1 MGCAGARPARGTYEG
16 RWVQIGGG
24 RERALLTILVLQR
37 GEALP
42 TDALIDML
50 WANAP
55 PPGAAKTLEVYISR
69 LRSALGDGLIVTR
82 ERGYSLEL
90 DPGTADIDRFV
101 STFDRGRELL
111 AQDDPKRA
119 AEALR
124 QALAVWRGSP
134 LADLSSE
141 RFAQA
146 EIARL
151 EELRLACLEKRVDA
165 DLALGLDLELVA
177 ELRALVRA
185 HPRRERLRA
194 QLMLAL
200 YRSGRQEDALEV
212 YRTTC
217 NAMIEDCGLKPGP

>member
-1 MGCAGARPARGTYEG
+1 MSGASGWDVRVLGPLEVTYEG

-42 TDALIDML
+42 TDVLIDML

-55 PPGAAKTLEVYISR
+55 PPAAAKTLQVYISR
-69 LRSALGDGLIVTR
+69 LRSALGDGLIVAR
-82 ERGYSLEL
+82 ERGYALEL
-90 DPGTADIDRFV
+90 EPGAADIDRFA
-101 STFDRGRELL
+101 SAFDRGRELL

-119 AEALR
+119 AQALR
-124 QALAVWRGSP
+124 HALAVWRGSP
-134 LADLSSE
+134 LEDLSSE

-165 DLALGLDLELVA
+165 DLALGLERELIA
-177 ELRALVRA
+177 ELKALVDA

-194 QLMLAL
+194 QLMSPRL
-200 YRSGRQEDALEV
+200 RR
-212 YRTTC
+212 
-217 NAMIEDCGLKPGP
+217 